1 MIESVWSI
9 SKKPMA
15 LITME
20 DDKWRE
26 AEMI

>member
-1 MIESVWSI
+1 MIESVRNI

-20 DDKWRE
+20 DDKRE
-26 AEMI
+26 AEMIE